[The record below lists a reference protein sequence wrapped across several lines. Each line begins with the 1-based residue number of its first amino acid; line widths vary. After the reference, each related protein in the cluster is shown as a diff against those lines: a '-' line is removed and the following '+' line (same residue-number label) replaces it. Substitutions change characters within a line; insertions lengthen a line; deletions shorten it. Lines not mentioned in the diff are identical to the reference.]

1 MESETQKSKKKKSFT
16 FLRSLKNW
24 LCKLYHES
32 PIFVLLLLI
41 QVPLEIG
48 ISLLGTYFPSAL
60 VADITEHKTLSLV
73 LVDLVVLGGGLNLMH
88 LSRKWAE
95 QTQMIAGEKLRYL
108 HSMELTDAVIC
119 TEYAKTEKPERQ
131 HAFEKLQEM
140 HLWSDSFTKM
150 LMDSLMFTL
159 TGIGGM
165 ILYIAILSQ
174 ISLWIPFLCIGGT
187 LLNFYV
193 CARCNRK
200 STTVTNGGLWTI
212 RCNT

>member
-48 ISLLGTYFPSAL
+48 ISLLGTCFPSAL

-73 LVDLVVLGGGLNLMH
+73 LGDLVVLGGGLNLMH

-95 QTQMIAGEKLRYL
+95 HTQMIAGEKLRYL

-174 ISLWIPFLCIGGT
+174 ISLWIPFLCIGG
-187 LLNFYV
+187 
-193 CARCNRK
+193 
-200 STTVTNGGLWTI
+200 
-212 RCNT
+212 